1 MTKRENI
8 ATLTDYISYMEKN
21 CNKEN
26 ILFRGQQQ
34 DWPLLPKLARIKPKI
49 RLRPTEYNM
58 IKELQRTGHP
68 YVGHFQ
74 FQNEEGAICIDPLV
88 FAQHN
93 GMATRLLD
101 WTLNPL
107 AALWF
112 AIRKAPAKDNE
123 DKLLD
128 GVVWI
133 FCPDN
138 NCTYKVSYAS
148 PFPNNGVYIHRPN
161 HVTPQIVA
169 QQGLFTIHGYDEDG
183 KGFIPMEEHEP
194 YKNALTKLVIPG
206 SSFSELRFQLDRC
219 GINEASMFPG
229 IAGLCRHIEWYHTL
243 LDDEDDDNLTNQS
256 KPTPPGQ

>member
-1 MTKRENI
+1 MVKSEKI
-8 ATLTDYISYMEKN
+8 ESLTEFISFIEKN
-21 CNKEN
+21 CKEEG

-34 DWPLLPKLARIKPKI
+34 DWTLLPKIARLVLKQ
-49 RLRPTEYNM
+49 RLRPTECNM
-58 IKELQRTGHP
+58 IRELQRTGHP
-68 YVGHFQ
+68 YVGHFK
-74 FQNEEGAICIDPLV
+74 FHNEKGGICIDPLA

-112 AIRKAPAKDNE
+112 AVRKAPAKDNE

-138 NCTYKVSYAS
+138 ECNSILSHGSA
-148 PFPNNGVYIHRPN
+148 FPKNGVYIHRPN

-169 QQGLFTIHGYDEDG
+169 QQGLFTLHGYDED
-183 KGFIPMEEHEP
+183 KEGFIPMERHKP
-194 YKNALTKLVIPG
+194 YCDRLTKIIIPAV
-206 SSFSELRFQLDRC
+206 SFRDIRYQLDRC
-219 GINEASMFPG
+219 GINEATMFPG
-229 IAGLCRHIEWYHTL
+229 ITGLCRHIEWFHTQ
-243 LDDEDDDNLTNQS
+243 LDDEVADNLTE
-256 KPTPPGQ
+256 